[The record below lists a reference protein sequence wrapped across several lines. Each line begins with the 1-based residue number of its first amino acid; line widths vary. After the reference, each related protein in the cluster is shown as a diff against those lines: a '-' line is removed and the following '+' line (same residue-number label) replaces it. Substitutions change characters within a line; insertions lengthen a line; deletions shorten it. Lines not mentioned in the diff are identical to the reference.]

1 MLKMWT
7 DQVSRPDFKKS
18 QVGPGKYTR
27 PLFNTAGFTLIE
39 LLVAVL
45 ISGIVVLTLGSML
58 VTDQKYWDQGT
69 KKLRLI
75 EDASL
80 VMSKM
85 ASELRAGSNTDSLKE
100 VTAYTDSIHIG
111 PKCFKR
117 DGTGNFLF
125 YDGSVTHT
133 LISGKVDSLRFT
145 YPIIHSSSDTLE
157 KAVGIDLNLSNG
169 NLQVSMR
176 STVTLRN

>member
-1 MLKMWT
+1 
-7 DQVSRPDFKKS
+7 
-18 QVGPGKYTR
+18 
-27 PLFNTAGFTLIE
+27 
-39 LLVAVL
+39 
-45 ISGIVVLTLGSML
+45 
-58 VTDQKYWDQGT
+58 VTDSKYWDQGS

-75 EDASL
+75 EDVSL
-80 VMSKM
+80 AMSKM
-85 ASELRAGSNTDSLKE
+85 TSELRKGSNTDSLKE

-111 PKCFKR
+111 SKSFKC

-133 LISGKVDSLRFT
+133 LIKGKVDSLRFT

-157 KAVGIDLNLSNG
+157 KAVRIDLNLSDG
-169 NLQVSMR
+169 NQQVSMR